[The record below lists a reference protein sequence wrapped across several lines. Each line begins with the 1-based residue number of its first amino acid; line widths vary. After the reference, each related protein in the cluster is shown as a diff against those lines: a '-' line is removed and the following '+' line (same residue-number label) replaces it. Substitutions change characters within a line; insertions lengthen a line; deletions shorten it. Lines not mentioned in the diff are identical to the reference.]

1 MRFPKGH
8 LTFRQLP
15 LITSLADPPGSAG
28 AASPEVLL
36 LPTQL
41 SPAPSLELAS
51 SSALQVSTKGQVQL
65 QCHFPIWAFP
75 VTPSLI
81 TMFYFHHNSFQS
93 LHFMFTHLF
102 IYCLS
107 PSKIVGS

>member
-15 LITSLADPPGSAG
+15 LITSLADPGSAG
-28 AASPEVLL
+28 PASPEVLL

-65 QCHFPIWAFP
+65 QRHFPTWAFP
-75 VTPSLI
+75 VTPLLI